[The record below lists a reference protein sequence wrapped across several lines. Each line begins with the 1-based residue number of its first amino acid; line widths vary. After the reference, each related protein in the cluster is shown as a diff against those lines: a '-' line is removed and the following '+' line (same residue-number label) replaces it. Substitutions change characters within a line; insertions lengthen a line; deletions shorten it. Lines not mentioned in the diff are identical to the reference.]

1 MCCTLGIVGG
11 TQCPASYLPKGDAD
25 RRANGADA
33 DRPAKGEA
41 EGRRKAGDRKL
52 RRVELMEAH
61 VCSARDCIRR
71 DRGRPLCV
79 MQPMGYSAAD
89 CMQRSFR
96 GKLPR

>member
-1 MCCTLGIVGG
+1 MSTCFGG
-11 TQCPASYLPKGDAD
+11 CSTTRPSPACSSRTKGDAD

-61 VCSARDCIRR
+61 TSCRLLLSARLFLEGLLQRVLQAG
-71 DRGRPLCV
+71 GR
-79 MQPMGYSAAD
+79 
-89 CMQRSFR
+89 
-96 GKLPR
+96 

>member
-1 MCCTLGIVGG
+1 MCTGLSLTGLCVLSPLSLSPREVLIMCCTLGIVGG

-52 RRVELMEAH
+52 RRVELMEERT
-61 VCSARDCIRR
+61 CGC
-71 DRGRPLCV
+71 
-79 MQPMGYSAAD
+79 YSG
-89 CMQRSFR
+89 C
-96 GKLPR
+96 L